1 MKPKPKTVVFDLG
14 GVLID
19 WNPRYVYRD
28 VFSGNVQKMETFLR
42 DVCSPAW
49 NHKQDEGR
57 TWREAVDEL
66 VRQWPDQAELI
77 RLYWTRWPDMLKGP
91 IAGTVRILE
100 SLSEANV
107 PLYAVTNW
115 SAETYGIAEARF
127 GFLSRFRDVVVSGR
141 ERVAKP
147 DPRIFQILIERNG
160 LAADDCF
167 FIDDVRANVE
177 AAEAVGM
184 TAIQFTTP
192 GRLDEDLRS
201 VLQGIPKI

>member
-28 VFSGNVQKMETFLR
+28 VFAGDVEQMETFLR
-42 DVCSPAW
+42 EVCSPAW
-49 NHKQDEGR
+49 NHQQDEGR

-66 VRQWPDQAELI
+66 IRQRPDQAELI

-91 IAGTVRILE
+91 INGTVRILE
-100 SLSEANV
+100 SLKSANV

-127 GFLSRFRDVVVSGR
+127 GFLSLFRDVVVSGR

-147 DPRIFQILIERNG
+147 DRRIFQILFERNG
-160 LAADDCF
+160 LAANDCV
-167 FIDDVRANVE
+167 FIDDIRANVE
-177 AAEAVGM
+177 AARATGMVGLH
-184 TAIQFTTP
+184 FTTP
-192 GRLDEDLRS
+192 ERLDEDLRL
-201 VLQGIPKI
+201 VL